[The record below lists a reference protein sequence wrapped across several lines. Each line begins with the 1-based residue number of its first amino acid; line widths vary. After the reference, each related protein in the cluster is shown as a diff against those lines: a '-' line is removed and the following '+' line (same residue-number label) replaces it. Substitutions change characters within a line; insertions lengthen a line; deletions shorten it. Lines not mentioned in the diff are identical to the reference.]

1 MSSEGN
7 ATLVQA
13 IKDLRRNWEAV
24 KEHWRDV
31 KSEEFEQKYLDR
43 LPGLTSRTSLA
54 MDDVEALIRKVKLD
68 CE

>member
-13 IKDLRRNWEAV
+13 IKDLHRNWEAV
-24 KEHWRDV
+24 KEHWRDA
-31 KSEEFEQKYLDR
+31 KSEEFGQKYLDR

-54 MDDVEALIRKVKLD
+54 MDDVEALIRKVHLD